1 MKYRRL
7 PGKKRS
13 FGHWRTLW
21 MGEDH
26 LLAVDSNGYSEDY
39 TRYYYKD
46 IKAVM
51 VRRTARGRIW
61 NAILATALGVCLFS
75 LVWYVFYRSE
85 ALAVLVVFGTP
96 LFLAGLLVNTL
107 RGPTCRCHI
116 LMPLGI
122 RELPTLKRIK
132 TVRKTLDR
140 LRPCIEERQGT
151 IAQEVAAARSGPPAI
166 EPLPFST
173 GHSTG
178 SFVPVLPEV
187 TPEPMS
193 VAAGNNGVSDYR
205 GSAHYAAFSLLIAQA
220 FLGVTAL
227 EYHGTPYFM
236 LYGLLMLGLFVCL
249 MTAVVKQHFRTVPR
263 LAGRLVWAALL
274 GMTCVILLGYYVG
287 VFLRVMETKGKANP
301 GMDVPG
307 IVSAITIH
315 PFFPYCIVCFS
326 VCSAVIGVLGLLSC
340 LRGTSFVGAAGWK
353 SGRSLPRDVVQ

>member
-13 FGHWRTLW
+13 FGHWGTLW

-46 IKAVM
+46 IKAVIT
-51 VRRTARGRIW
+51 RRTNRGRIW
-61 NAILATALGVCLFS
+61 NGILAAALGVCLLALFTS
-75 LVWYVFYRSE
+75 L
-85 ALAVLVVFGTP
+85 ADGATP
-96 LFLAGLLVNTL
+96 WTVTMTILSAMLLAGILVNTL

-122 RELPTLKRIK
+122 RELPTLRRVK

-151 IAQEVAAARSGPPAI
+151 IVQEVAAARSGPPAI

-173 GHSTG
+173 GDSTG
-178 SFVPVLPEV
+178 SFVPVLHEV
-187 TPEPMS
+187 TPGPMS
-193 VAAGNNGVSDYR
+193 VATGNNGASGYR

-227 EYHGTPYFM
+227 EYHGTPFFM
-236 LYGLLMLGLFVCL
+236 LYGLLMLGLFACL
-249 MTAVVKQHFRTVPR
+249 VTAVVKQHSRTVPR
-263 LAGRLVWAALL
+263 LAGRLVWTALL
-274 GMTCVILLGYYVG
+274 GMTCVIFLGYYVG
-287 VFLRVMETKGKANP
+287 VFLSVMETKGKANP

-340 LRGTSFVGAAGWK
+340 LRSTSFAGAAGWK
-353 SGRSLPRDVVQ
+353 SGRALPRDVAP